1 MVRNNNNNN
10 NKVNRK
16 RIYFLFILFLAAF
29 FLIIYS
35 LVYIQ
40 YLNASEYKN
49 YAKYQHTGELT
60 IISKRGKILDRNGV
74 ELAVSLN
81 EKTVYANP
89 KLVVDS
95 EYEAGVLAEILEMDE
110 DKIKEKLD
118 NKELGFV
125 YIQRK
130 ISTEKAEEV
139 SGHNLPGIY
148 IQDESRRYY
157 PLNDIAASVIGF
169 TGIDNNGLSGI
180 ELQCEKILR
189 GVDIKVTTEKD
200 VFGNVI
206 PVGDSYY
213 DEKPI
218 NGKDVVLTIDSQI
231 QYVVQKKLEEL
242 ASEYNARRAICIV
255 MNPENGEIYS
265 MASYPGFDLNY
276 YNEAD
281 PELYKIQGISFTY
294 EPGST
299 FKIVNVSTALE
310 NNTVSKSQSFNLPPS
325 IKVGDRVIK
334 EISRAYNVTY
344 TTEEIIKY
352 SSNVGAVTIAL
363 SMGEKKFWEG
373 IKKFG
378 FGETTGIELPGEEKG
393 LFYDY
398 KTWPASTIGALA
410 IGQSISVTPLQL
422 LRAACAIANGGYLIT
437 PSIVKEVELLENE
450 GKDEQ
455 LDNGN
460 RVISKETADSVKD
473 MMLAV
478 VEGGTGT
485 AAQIEGVEVCGKTG
499 TAEKANKNGA
509 GYSEG
514 RQIVSFVGFAP
525 YENPQVAVIV
535 VVDEP
540 QSGKVGI
547 WGGTIAAPAFR
558 DIMDFCLKRLKIY

>member
-1 MVRNNNNNN
+1 MLNNNNN

-16 RIYFLFILFLAAF
+16 RLYFLFILFLIAF
-29 FLIIYS
+29 FLVIYRLIS
-35 LVYIQ
+35 VQYI
-40 YLNASEYKN
+40 NASEYKN
-49 YAKYQHTGELT
+49 YADYQHTGEFT

-89 KLVVDS
+89 KLVIDS
-95 EYEAGVLAEILEMDE
+95 EYEARVLAGILGMDE
-110 DKIKEKLD
+110 NEIKEKLD
-118 NKELGFV
+118 NKDLGFV

-130 ISTEKAEEV
+130 IPTEKAEEI
-139 SGHNLPGIY
+139 SRHNLPGIY
-148 IQDESRRYY
+148 IQDESKRYY
-157 PLNDIAASVIGF
+157 PLNDIAAPVIGF

-180 ELQCEKILR
+180 ELQYEKVLR
-189 GVDIKVTTEKD
+189 GVDIKVTAEKD
-200 VFGNVI
+200 VFGNII
-206 PVGDSYY
+206 PIEDSQNI
-213 DEKPI
+213 EPI

-231 QYVVQKKLEEL
+231 QYMVQKKLEEL
-242 ASEYNARRAICIV
+242 TSEYEALRAICVV
-255 MNPENGEIYS
+255 MNPNNGEIYS
-265 MASYPGFDLNY
+265 MASYPGFDLNKY
-276 YNEAD
+276 EEAD
-281 PELYKIQGISFTY
+281 PELYKIEGISFTY

-299 FKIVNVSTALE
+299 FKIVSVSTALE
-310 NNTVSKSQSFNLPPS
+310 NNTVSKSQSFDLPPS

-334 EISRAYNVTY
+334 EISRTYNATY
-344 TTEEIIKY
+344 TTEEIIKH

-363 SMGEKKFWEG
+363 SMGEKMFWEG
-373 IKKFG
+373 IKNFG
-378 FGETTGIELPGEEKG
+378 FGEITGVELPGEEKG

-422 LRAACAIANGGYLIT
+422 LRAACAIANGGYLVT
-437 PSIVKEVELLENE
+437 PSIVKEIELLENE
-450 GKDEQ
+450 MEDEQ
-455 LDNGN
+455 MDN
-460 RVISKETADSVKD
+460 RKRIISEETSDSVKD

-485 AAQIEGVEVCGKTG
+485 AAQIEGVKVCGKTG

-525 YENPQVAVIV
+525 YEDPRVAIIV

-540 QSGKVGI
+540 QGGKGGI

-558 DIMDFCLKRLKIY
+558 DIMDFSLKRLKIY

>member
-1 MVRNNNNNN
+1 MLNNNNNK
-10 NKVNRK
+10 KVNRK
-16 RIYFLFILFLAAF
+16 RIYFLFILFLVAF
-29 FLIIYS
+29 FLIIYRLIS
-35 LVYIQ
+35 IQ

-49 YAKYQHTGELT
+49 YAEYQHTGEFT

-95 EYEAGVLAEILEMDE
+95 EYEAGVLAEILGIDE
-110 DKIKEKLD
+110 SEVREKLD
-118 NKELGFV
+118 NKDLGFV

-130 ISTEKAEEV
+130 ISTEKAEEI
-139 SGHNLPGIY
+139 SRHNLPGIY
-148 IQDESRRYY
+148 IQDESKRYY
-157 PLNDIAASVIGF
+157 PLNDIAAPVIGF

-180 ELQCEKILR
+180 ELQYEKVLR
-189 GVDIKVTTEKD
+189 GVDIKVTAEKD
-200 VFGNVI
+200 VFGNII
-206 PVGDSYY
+206 PVEDSQYG
-213 DEKPI
+213 EPI

-231 QYVVQKKLEEL
+231 QYMVQKKLEEL
-242 ASEYNARRAICIV
+242 TSEYDALRAICIV

-265 MASYPGFDLNY
+265 MASYPGFDLNKY
-276 YNEAD
+276 DEAD
-281 PELYKIQGISFTY
+281 PELYKIEGISFTY

-310 NNTVSKSQSFNLPPS
+310 NNTVSKSQSFDLPPS
-325 IKVGDRVIK
+325 IKVGDRVIR
-334 EISRAYNVTY
+334 EISRTYNVTY
-344 TTEEIIKY
+344 TTEEIIKH

-363 SMGEKKFWEG
+363 SMGEKMFWEG
-373 IKKFG
+373 IKNFG
-378 FGETTGIELPGEEKG
+378 FGEITGIELPGEEKG

-422 LRAACAIANGGYLIT
+422 LRATCAIANGGYLIT

-450 GKDEQ
+450 DDNLQ
-455 LDNGN
+455 LDD
-460 RVISKETADSVKD
+460 RSRIISKETADSVKD

-478 VEGGTGT
+478 VDGGTGT
-485 AAQIEGVEVCGKTG
+485 RAQIEGVKVCGKTG
-499 TAEKANKNGA
+499 TAEKANKDGV

-540 QSGKVGI
+540 QGGESGI

-558 DIMDFCLKRLKIY
+558 DIMDFSLKRLKIN

>member
-1 MVRNNNNNN
+1 MLNNNNN

-16 RIYFLFILFLAAF
+16 RLYFLFILFLIAF
-29 FLIIYS
+29 FLIIYR
-35 LVYIQ
+35 LIYIQ

-49 YAKYQHTGELT
+49 YAEYQHTGEFT

-89 KLVVDS
+89 KLVIDS
-95 EYEAGVLAEILEMDE
+95 EYEASILAEILGMDE
-110 DKIKEKLD
+110 NEIREKLD
-118 NKELGFV
+118 NKDLGFV

-130 ISTEKAEEV
+130 IPTEKAEEI
-139 SGHNLPGIY
+139 SRHNLPGIY
-148 IQDESRRYY
+148 IQDESKRYY
-157 PLNDIAASVIGF
+157 PLNDIAAPVIGF

-180 ELQCEKILR
+180 ELQYEKVLR
-189 GVDIKVTTEKD
+189 GVDIKVTAEKD
-200 VFGNVI
+200 VFGNII
-206 PVGDSYY
+206 PIEDSQNN
-213 DEKPI
+213 EPI

-231 QYVVQKKLEEL
+231 QYMVQKKLEEL
-242 ASEYNARRAICIV
+242 TSGYDALRAICIV
-255 MNPENGEIYS
+255 MNPDNGEIYS
-265 MASYPGFDLNY
+265 MASYPGFDLNKY
-276 YNEAD
+276 EEAD
-281 PELYKIQGISFTY
+281 PELYKIEGISFTY

-310 NNTVSKSQSFNLPPS
+310 NNTVSKSQSFDLPPS
-325 IKVGDRVIK
+325 IKVGDRVIR
-334 EISRAYNVTY
+334 EISRTYNVTY
-344 TTEEIIKY
+344 TTEEIIKH

-363 SMGEKKFWEG
+363 SMGEKLFWEG
-373 IKKFG
+373 IKNFG
-378 FGETTGIELPGEEKG
+378 FGEITGIELPGEEKG

-422 LRAACAIANGGYLIT
+422 LRAACAIANGGYLVT
-437 PSIVKEVELLENE
+437 PSIVKEIELLENE
-450 GKDEQ
+450 IEDEQ
-455 LDNGN
+455 MDD
-460 RVISKETADSVKD
+460 RKRIISEETSDSVKD

-485 AAQIEGVEVCGKTG
+485 AAQIEGVKVCGKTG

-525 YENPQVAVIV
+525 YEDPQVAIIV

-540 QSGKVGI
+540 QGGEGGI

-558 DIMDFCLKRLKIY
+558 DIMDFSLKRLKIY